1 MAKRGRQGEG
11 GGRPAVVFDDAKVA
25 QVEALA
31 AVLSKPQ
38 MADYFGISETTL
50 REVEKR
56 QPEVSEAYQKG
67 RGKAIAG
74 VASNLIAQARNGNVS
89 AAIFYLKTQ
98 AGWKEE
104 IKQDITSSD
113 GTLKPISI
121 QVVGVDDNSTD

>member
-11 GGRPAVVFDDAKVA
+11 GGRPAVVFSEAQVA

-31 AVLSKPQ
+31 AVLSKKQ
-38 MADYFGISETTL
+38 LADYFGIGETTL
-50 REVEKR
+50 REIEHR

-74 VASNLIAQARNGNVS
+74 VASNLINQARNGNVS

-98 AGWKEE
+98 AGWKED
-104 IKQDITSSD
+104 QQANQ
-113 GTLKPISI
+113 SI
-121 QVVGVDDNSTD
+121 PQLVINTHATD